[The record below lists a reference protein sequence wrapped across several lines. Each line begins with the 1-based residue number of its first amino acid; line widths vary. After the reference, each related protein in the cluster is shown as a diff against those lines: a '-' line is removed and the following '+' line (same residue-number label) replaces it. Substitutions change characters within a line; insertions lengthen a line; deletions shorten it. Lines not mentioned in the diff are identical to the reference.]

1 MFNLFTFTL
10 NNIKINNMPKK
21 KEINALQIIT
31 LYMSYILEN
40 NSKPTS
46 VYSFAKENKFEEAV
60 FYQFFGSFEAVEKT
74 IFNTFFE
81 NTIAILEKSKD
92 YQTFDARNKLLSF
105 YYTFFENLTANRSY
119 VAATLDSKKLD
130 LKKLDALSDLKSSFT
145 HYIDTLEIETI
156 DVKQKNIAQIQQKSI
171 KETAWLQLL
180 ITLKFWLDDSS
191 ANFEKTDIF
200 IEKSV
205 NTSFDLIDST
215 PLKSIIDFGKFL
227 YKEKMNIN

>member
-1 MFNLFTFTL
+1 MS
-10 NNIKINNMPKK
+10 KK
-21 KEINALQIIT
+21 KEINKLEIIT
-31 LYMSYILEN
+31 LYMGYILDH
-40 NSKPTS
+40 SAKPTS
-46 VYSFAKENKFEEAV
+46 VYSFAKENKFEEAI
-60 FYQFFGSFEAVEKT
+60 FYEFYGSFEAIEKT

-81 NTIAILEKSKD
+81 NTIKILDKSND
-92 YQTFDARNKLLSF
+92 YKTFDARNKLLSF

-119 VAATLDSKKLD
+119 IIATLDSKKLD
-130 LKKLDALSDLKSSFT
+130 LKKLDALSDLKKSFT

-156 DVKQKNIAQIQQKSI
+156 DLKQKNIEQIQQKSI

-215 PLKSIIDFGKFL
+215 PLKSIIDLGKFL

>member
-1 MFNLFTFTL
+1 MS
-10 NNIKINNMPKK
+10 KK
-21 KEINALQIIT
+21 KEINKLEIIT
-31 LYMSYILEN
+31 LYMGYILDHN
-40 NSKPTS
+40 AKPTS
-46 VYSFAKENKFEEAV
+46 VYSFAKENKFEEAI
-60 FYQFFGSFEAVEKT
+60 FYEFYGSFEAIEKT

-81 NTIAILEKSKD
+81 NTIKILDKSND
-92 YQTFDARNKLLSF
+92 YKTFDARNKLLSF
-105 YYTFFENLTANRSY
+105 YYTFFENLNANRSY
-119 VAATLDSKKLD
+119 IIATLDSKKLD
-130 LKKLDALSDLKSSFT
+130 LKKLDALSDLKKSFT

-156 DVKQKNIAQIQQKSI
+156 DLKQKNIEQIQQKSI

-215 PLKSIIDFGKFL
+215 PLKSIIDLGKFL

>member
-1 MFNLFTFTL
+1 MS
-10 NNIKINNMPKK
+10 KK
-21 KEINALQIIT
+21 KEINAFEIIT
-31 LYMSYILEN
+31 FYMSYILDYN
-40 NSKPTS
+40 AKPTS
-46 VYSFAKENKFEEAV
+46 VYSFAKENKFEEAI
-60 FYQFFGSFEAVEKT
+60 FYQYFGSFEAIEKT

-81 NTIAILEKSKD
+81 NTITVLNKSKD

-105 YYTFFENLTANRSY
+105 YYTFFENLTVNRSY
-119 VAATLDSKKLD
+119 VVATLNSKKLD
-130 LKKLDALSDLKSSFT
+130 LKKLDALSNLKTSFSQ
-145 HYIDTLEIETI
+145 YIGDLEIETI
-156 DVKQKNIAQIQQKSI
+156 DLKQKNIAQIQQKSI
-171 KETAWLQLL
+171 KETAWIQLL

-215 PLKSIIDFGKFL
+215 PLKSIIDLGKFL